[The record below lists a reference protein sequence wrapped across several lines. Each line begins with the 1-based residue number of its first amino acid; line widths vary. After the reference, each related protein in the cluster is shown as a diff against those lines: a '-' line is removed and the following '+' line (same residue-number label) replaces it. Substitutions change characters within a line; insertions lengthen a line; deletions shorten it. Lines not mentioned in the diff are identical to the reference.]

1 MDLGVQVND
10 LCIYNAQNDEDRD
23 LCSCQLHSIVL
34 AHFNFANFSTML
46 SHSLLASLRARSAVS
61 LLASSSTSVRSLA
74 TQASST
80 ITSIRPSRDEIVNM
94 RLSQRSIQAALEAL
108 RADGIVVVEDVVNKE
123 AIDKLNS
130 HMEKDTHTLMARGE
144 KGPFNYNLGNLQ
156 QSPPYDPDLFSP
168 SIFVN
173 PFGIQVTNAY
183 LGERPTMSF
192 ISANSAVK
200 AEVGQPVHSDADFSH
215 PSVSRQRS

>member
-1 MDLGVQVND
+1 
-10 LCIYNAQNDEDRD
+10 
-23 LCSCQLHSIVL
+23 
-34 AHFNFANFSTML
+34 ML
-46 SHSLLASLRARSAVS
+46 SHSLLASLRARSAAS

-74 TQASST
+74 IQASSI
-80 ITSIRPSRDEIVNM
+80 ITSIRPSGDEIVNM

-108 RADGIVVVEDVVNKE
+108 RADGIVVVEDVVNKD

-130 HMEKDTHTLMARGE
+130 HMEKDTRTLMARGE
-144 KGPFNYNLGNLQ
+144 NGPFNYNLGNLQ

-173 PFGIQVTNAY
+173 PIGIQLTNAY

-200 AEVGQPVHSDADFSH
+200 ADVGQPVHSDADFNH
-215 PSVSRQRS
+215 PSVSRQCS

>member
-1 MDLGVQVND
+1 MPTHN
-10 LCIYNAQNDEDRD
+10 
-23 LCSCQLHSIVL
+23 
-34 AHFNFANFSTML
+34 
-46 SHSLLASLRARSAVS
+46 LLASLRARSAAS

-80 ITSIRPSRDEIVNM
+80 ITSIRPSGDEIVNM

-130 HMEKDTHTLMARGE
+130 HMEKDTRTLMARGE
-144 KGPFNYNLGNLQ
+144 NGPFNYNLGNLQ

-173 PFGIQVTNAY
+173 PFGIQLTNAY
-183 LGERPTMSF
+183 LGERNARPCRSSRPTR
-192 ISANSAVK
+192 
-200 AEVGQPVHSDADFSH
+200 P
-215 PSVSRQRS
+215 